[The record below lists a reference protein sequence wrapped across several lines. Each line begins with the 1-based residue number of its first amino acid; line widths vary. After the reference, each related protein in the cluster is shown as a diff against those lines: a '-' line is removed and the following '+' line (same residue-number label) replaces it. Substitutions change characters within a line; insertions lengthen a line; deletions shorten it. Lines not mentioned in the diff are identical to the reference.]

1 MKDYKINFQFF
12 RITCFLAIFLF
23 ISIEAVSQRFY
34 AVVFDKLPQDYQ
46 LYARNESNEANIPI
60 NGIIEFKDWNYM
72 SIQVLRN
79 GKPFAYK
86 RAPITYPKVGN
97 GRFSI
102 EIPIKAEL
110 AEYDFLVYAVKS
122 PDSVL
127 MVTRKNVVAGDVFLV
142 SGQSN
147 SYNGS
152 ESNRIYKGEF
162 ARSFGYIADGINYAT
177 YNPADTLWDI
187 ANSRPKVGLWAS
199 EFQRLMIEKY
209 KIPICIINGGSGG
222 SSMQYNLLRTNN
234 PADLTTSSGRLY
246 YRVKKAG
253 LLENVKAF
261 IYRQGEFD
269 ANDNVGALIWKES
282 MIKHMEALKKE
293 YPGLQQFYI
302 PQINVLE
309 GNQSNQGLVRESQR
323 QLVTAIPSIK
333 GFATIGTQGYDG
345 VHYSPDGHFQA
356 AAELFRIVASTQYG
370 APEQKTQYSPNIQ
383 RAYFSTSDK
392 LNIVLEF
399 DQPVMVQSD
408 TTVAHKNGQLIKRTI
423 AENLGFSAVKLNAN
437 YEWIIQHVKA
447 VGNNVIIQL
456 FEPPAENR
464 VSYIPSIHATSELGP
479 FAGPFIK
486 NSQGM
491 RAFAFQNVSIE
502 GPPSQKVLTS
512 KVIFSQIPQDYQ
524 LFPRDQKSNLGQMKI
539 SGSENSGNFS
549 KISILVLRGQSK
561 VYYASSKL
569 SYQNNSAPFSLTA
582 PLSAE
587 KLNYS
592 LRVYLVN
599 SSNDSTL
606 IASRK
611 ELVAGD
617 VIVINGNNQV
627 ANGYNEGKSDP
638 FIRTFGSIGSNVG
651 ASTYNRADTLW
662 SVANTLQ
669 SSNIGKF
676 AFALANN
683 LLEKLTYPLAVIN
696 AADTFSS
703 TSDLSKTDSDLTSN
717 FGKLSY
723 RINQSYVNENVRAYF
738 LQSGELDK
746 SSDLI
751 DWTKK
756 MEQHLSQIR
765 KLLPKQTPIFIGQ
778 SPLQKD
784 SLLAAQIREAQR
796 KISNAI
802 IIPTY
807 GIAGFDGNNFSDA
820 GVLNFSNFISD
831 VLLTHLYENTGVP
844 KTTFPNLLKV
854 VQSVK
859 DPNKLILSFDT
870 ESNLKLAN
878 IQKSILLS
886 YFKLNQ
892 NGESPTDILVQG
904 NQLILTTATSSK
916 KSSISFLSGGTR
928 HLPSSA
934 NLPLEP
940 IFDLKG
946 QILLSFDQV
955 AIQQALPALVVKLQS
970 QAYNK
975 VVINWSSSPV
985 AKSFRIERKMKAN
998 VDFQALATVPANQV
1012 SYSDTK
1018 PIVGAL
1024 HDYRVFALTD
1034 SSESDISNI
1043 LSVTLADSLVGL
1055 NPKVQSTYNSISIS
1069 WSPVQGASGY
1079 IVEKKSAQ
1087 GKFVAVSE
1095 NQNPQF
1101 TDTDLNANTI
1111 YEYKVY
1117 YLTADGISK
1126 TAYVKYQTELALA
1139 SEPLRLGIQAYPNPT
1154 QNSIRLSWDKP
1165 FTGELSLLQL
1175 DGSQVEMYPINFL
1188 SNFEVNLSALPDGIY
1203 FIRLKD
1209 RFNPTQI
1216 NILKVIRQH

>member
-1 MKDYKINFQFF
+1 MKDYTLNF
-12 RITCFLAIFLF
+12 RYIRFLIILVIYLF
-23 ISIEAVSQRFY
+23 TTNKAASQRFY

-46 LYARNESNEANIPI
+46 LYARNESNEANVPI

-72 SIQVLRN
+72 SVQVLRN
-79 GKPFAYK
+79 GKPYAYK

-97 GRFSI
+97 GRFSV

-127 MVTRKNVVAGDVFLV
+127 MVTRKNVVAGDVFLF

-152 ESNRIYKGEF
+152 ENNRIYKGEF
-162 ARSFGYIADGINYAT
+162 ARSFGYTADYINYAT

-187 ANSRPKVGLWAS
+187 ANNRPKVGLWAS

-209 KIPICIINGGSGG
+209 KVPICIINGGSGG
-222 SSMQYNLLRTNN
+222 SSMQYNLNRTSN

-261 IYRQGEFD
+261 IYRQGEHD
-269 ANDNVGALIWKES
+269 ANDNAGALIWKES

-309 GNQSNQGLVRESQR
+309 GNQGNQGLVRESQR
-323 QLVTAIPSIK
+323 QLTASPLIK

-345 VHYSPDGHFQA
+345 VHYSPDGYFQS

-370 APEQKTQYSPNIQ
+370 APEQKNQFSPNIQ

-392 LNIVLEF
+392 LNVVLEF
-399 DQPVMVQSD
+399 DQPVIVQSD
-408 TTVAHKNGQLIKRTI
+408 TSVANKNGQLIKRTM
-423 AENLGFSAVKLNAN
+423 AENLGFSAVKFNAN

-491 RAFAFQNVSIE
+491 RAFAFQNISIE
-502 GPPSQKVLTS
+502 GPPSPKALTS

-561 VYYASSKL
+561 VFYASSKL
-569 SYQNNSAPFSLTA
+569 SYQNNSASFSLTA

-592 LRVYLVN
+592 LRVYLIN

-627 ANGYNEGKSDP
+627 SNGYNEGKSDP
-638 FIRTFGSIGSNVG
+638 FIRTFGSIGSHVG

-669 SSNIGKF
+669 SNNIGKF
-676 AFALANN
+676 AYALANN
-683 LLEKLTYPLAVIN
+683 LFDKLTYPLAVIN
-696 AADTFSS
+696 AADTFTS
-703 TSDLSKTDSDLTSN
+703 TSDLSKSDSDLTSN

-723 RINQSYVNENVRAYF
+723 RVNQAYLNENVRAYF
-738 LQSGELDK
+738 LQSGEVDK
-746 SSDLI
+746 SNDLI

-765 KLLPKQTPIFIGQ
+765 KLLPKLTQIFIGQ

-784 SLLAAQIREAQR
+784 SILAAQIREAQR

-807 GIAGFDGNNFSDA
+807 GIAGFDGNNFSEA
-820 GVLNFSNFISD
+820 GVLNFSNYISK
-831 VLLTHLYENTGVP
+831 VLLSHLYENISVP
-844 KTTFPNLLKV
+844 KITFPNLTKAI
-854 VQSVK
+854 QSVK
-859 DPNKLILSFDT
+859 DPNKLILTFDT
-870 ESNLKLAN
+870 ASNLNLAN
-878 IQKSILLS
+878 IQKATLLS
-886 YFKLNQ
+886 YFKVNQ
-892 NGESPTDILVQG
+892 NGESPIDILAQG
-904 NQLILTTATSSK
+904 NQLILNTASSSK

-975 VVINWSSSPV
+975 VVINWSSSPM

-998 VDFQALATVPANQV
+998 VDFQALATVAANQA
-1012 SYSDTK
+1012 SFADTK
-1018 PIVGAL
+1018 PTMGTL
-1024 HDYRVFALTD
+1024 QDYRVFALTD
-1034 SSESDISNI
+1034 SSESDISNT

-1055 NPKVQSTYNSISIS
+1055 NPKVQSTYHSISIS
-1069 WSPVQGASGY
+1069 WAPVQGASGY

-1095 NQNPQF
+1095 NQNTQF

-1126 TAYVKYQTELALA
+1126 TAYVKFQTELAL
-1139 SEPLRLGIQAYPNPT
+1139 STEPLSLGVQAYPNPT

-1165 FTGELSLLQL
+1165 FKGELSLLQL

-1188 SNFEVNLSALPDGIY
+1188 SSFELNLRSLPAGTY

-1209 RFNPTQI
+1209 QFNPAQI

>member
-1 MKDYKINFQFF
+1 MKDYTLNF
-12 RITCFLAIFLF
+12 RLAYILVIILF
-23 ISIEAVSQRFY
+23 VANEAVSQRFY

-46 LYARNESNEANIPI
+46 LYPRKELNEAIVPI

-72 SIQVLRN
+72 SVQVLRN
-79 GKPFAYK
+79 GKPYAYK

-97 GRFSI
+97 GRFGI

-162 ARSFGYIADGINYAT
+162 ARSFGYSADYINYAT

-187 ANSRPKVGLWAS
+187 ANNRPKVGLWAS

-222 SSMQYNLLRTNN
+222 SSMQYNLIRSSD

-253 LLENVKAF
+253 LLESIKAF
-261 IYRQGEFD
+261 IYRQGEHD
-269 ANDNVGALIWKES
+269 ANDNAGALIWKES
-282 MIKHMEALKKE
+282 MVKHMDALKKE

-309 GNQSNQGLVRESQR
+309 GNQGNQGLVRESQR
-323 QLVTAIPSIK
+323 QLVNTSPLIK

-345 VHYSPDGHFQA
+345 VHYTPDGYFQSA
-356 AAELFRIVASTQYG
+356 ADLYRIVASTQYG
-370 APEQKTQYSPNIQ
+370 APEQKSQYSPNIQ

-392 LNIVLEF
+392 LNVVLEF
-399 DQPVMVQSD
+399 DQPVIVQSD
-408 TTVAHKNGQLIKRTI
+408 TAVANKNGQLIKRTI
-423 AENLGFSAVKLNAN
+423 AENLGFSAVKFNEN
-437 YEWIIQHVKA
+437 YEWIIQNVKA

-456 FEPPAENR
+456 YEPPAENR
-464 VSYIPSIHATSELGP
+464 ISYIPSIHATSELGP

-502 GPPSQKVLTS
+502 SPPSPNVLNS
-512 KVIFSQIPQDYQ
+512 KVTFSQIPQDYQ

-539 SGSENSGNFS
+539 IGSENSGNFS

-569 SYQNNSAPFSLTA
+569 SYQNNSASFSLSA
-582 PLSAE
+582 PLTAE

-617 VIVINGNNQV
+617 IIVVNGNNQV
-627 ANGYNEGKSDP
+627 SNGYNEGKSDP
-638 FIRTFGSIGSNVG
+638 FIRTFGSISSNFV
-651 ASTYNRADTLW
+651 AETYNRSDTLW
-662 SVANTLQ
+662 SVANTLP
-669 SSNIGKF
+669 SNNIGKF
-676 AFALANN
+676 AYALANK
-683 LLEKLTYPLAVIN
+683 LLDKLTYPLAIIN

-703 TSDLSKTDSDLTSN
+703 TSDLGKTNSDLTSN

-723 RINQSYVNENVRAYF
+723 RINQSNSNENVRAYF
-738 LQSGELDK
+738 LQSGEVDK

-751 DWTKK
+751 DWAQK
-756 MEQHLSQIR
+756 MELHLSQIR

-784 SLLAAQIREAQR
+784 STLAAQIREAQR

-807 GIAGFDGNNFSDA
+807 GIAGFDGNNFSDV
-820 GVLNFSNFISD
+820 GIINFSNHISK
-831 VLLTHLYENTGVP
+831 VLLTYLYENARLP
-844 KTTFPNLLKV
+844 LTTFPNLTKAI
-854 VQSVK
+854 QSVK
-859 DPNKLILSFDT
+859 DPSKLILTFDT
-870 ESNLKLAN
+870 VSNLNLAN
-878 IQKSILLS
+878 IQKSTLIS
-886 YFKLNQ
+886 YFKVNQ
-892 NGESPTDILVQG
+892 NGESPTDILAQG
-904 NQLILTTATSSK
+904 NQLILTTASESK
-916 KSSISFLSGGTR
+916 KSSVSFLSGGIR
-928 HLPSSA
+928 HLQAIS

-940 IFDLKG
+940 IFNLQG

-955 AIQQALPALVVKLQS
+955 TIQQALPSLVVKLQS

-975 VVINWSSSPV
+975 VVINWSPSPV
-985 AKSFRIERKMKAN
+985 AKAFRIERKMKAN
-998 VDFQALATVPANQV
+998 LDFQALATVPANQV
-1012 SYSDTK
+1012 SFSDTK

-1034 SSESDISNI
+1034 SSESDISNT
-1043 LSVTLADSLVGL
+1043 LSVTLADSLIGL

-1069 WSPVQGASGY
+1069 WPSVQGASGY

-1087 GKFVAVSE
+1087 GKFIAVSE
-1095 NQNPQF
+1095 NQNTQF

-1139 SEPLRLGIQAYPNPT
+1139 TEPPAHGVQAYPNPT

-1165 FTGELSLLQL
+1165 FTGELSLIQL
-1175 DGSQVEMYPINFL
+1175 DGSQIEIYPINYL
-1188 SNFEVNLSALPDGIY
+1188 SNFDLNLKELPAGVY
-1203 FIRLKD
+1203 FIKLKD
-1209 RFNPTQI
+1209 QFNPPQI